1 MYADYE
7 GFISDHKGM
16 VLIATLVLI
25 FGSKYIEPLVKSLLA
40 KFTSVVKPLVP
51 VKQEAA
57 AILQSAIVSSITNGE
72 VELAKKLMDLHLSNE
87 VKP

>member
-16 VLIATLVLI
+16 VLIATLALI
-25 FGSKYIEPLVKSLLA
+25 FGSKYIEPLFKSLLS
-40 KFTSVVKPLVP
+40 KLTSVVKPLAP

-57 AILQSAIVSSITNGE
+57 AILQTAIVSSITNGE
-72 VELAKKLMDLHLSNE
+72 VELAKKLMDLHLTNE